1 MLCILYV
8 NVVGACLGIVGLLAE
23 RALPANALRRWIWL
37 AIIPATMILP
47 GMYRTHHAW
56 SLIPA
61 LEQHQ
66 SMGAPLAHAGPGA
79 PAVLDPD
86 WWARTRSSDV
96 IINRYW
102 SIASWILI
110 ALAVANAWRVWRIVR
125 LSRRPTII
133 DGVRVIVTDAVGPAT
148 VGLMRSRVLVPRW
161 VLALPAKQREYVLRH
176 EEEHRRSH
184 DGLVLFIA
192 SLPLIL
198 IPWNLALW
206 WILRRLCLAVEMDC
220 DKRVVGA
227 LGDPHAYGELLLRV
241 AEAGSR
247 GPRLQPA
254 FLGMGMLEHR
264 LTQLV
269 APTRLRHLQKI
280 FVPCLI
286 VALLTLVV
294 WMPHPILGH
303 TTRARSTMGA
313 VAVATGRSVR

>member
-8 NVVGACLGIVGLLAE
+8 NVVGACLGLVGLLVE
-23 RALPANALRRWIWL
+23 RVQSPGALRRWIWL
-37 AIIPATMILP
+37 AIIPVSMIVP
-47 GMYRTHHAW
+47 GTYRTRHAW

-61 LEQHQ
+61 LQHHQ
-66 SMGAPLAHAGPGA
+66 SEAPLAHVGAGV

-86 WWARTRSSDV
+86 WWARTESSDV
-96 IINRYW
+96 VINRFA
-102 SIASWILI
+102 SIASSILV

-133 DGVRVIVTDAVGPAT
+133 DGVRVTVTDAVGPAT

-161 VLALPAKQREYVLRH
+161 VLALPVKQREYVLRH

-198 IPWNLALW
+198 MPWNLAYW

-220 DKRVVGA
+220 DNRVVGA
-227 LGDPHAYGELLLRV
+227 LGDAHAYGELLLRV
-241 AEAGSR
+241 GEAGSR

-264 LTQLV
+264 ITQLA
-269 APTRLRHLQKI
+269 APTRLRRAQKVL
-280 FVPCLI
+280 VPCLI
-286 VALLTLVV
+286 LALLALVA
-294 WMPHPILGH
+294 WMPHPVLGH
-303 TTRARSTMGA
+303 ATRAHMMNNPA
-313 VAVATGRSVR
+313 ATADNPSVH

>member
-8 NVVGACLGIVGLLAE
+8 NVVGACLGLVGLLVE
-23 RALPANALRRWIWL
+23 RALPPTSLRRWIWL
-37 AIIPATMILP
+37 ALIAVSMVVP
-47 GMYRTHHAW
+47 GTYRTHHAW
-56 SLIPA
+56 ALIPA

-66 SMGAPLAHAGPGA
+66 SMAAPLTHAGIGS
-79 PAVLDPD
+79 PALLDPE
-86 WWARTRSSDV
+86 WWARSEASDV
-96 IINRYW
+96 AINQYW
-102 SIASWILI
+102 YIASWILV

-125 LSRRPTII
+125 LARRQSVI
-133 DGVRVIVTDAVGPAT
+133 DGVRVMVTDAVGPAT
-148 VGLMRSRVLVPRW
+148 VGLVRSRVLVPRW
-161 VLALPAKQREYVLRH
+161 VLALPSRQREYVLRH
-176 EEEHRRSH
+176 EEEHRRSR

-198 IPWNLALW
+198 MPWSLAYW

-227 LGDPHAYGELLLRV
+227 LGDAHAYGELLLRV

-264 LTQLV
+264 LTELV
-269 APTRLRHLQKI
+269 APTRLRHLEKV

-286 VALLTLVV
+286 VALLALVV
-294 WMPHPILGH
+294 WMPHPVRGH
-303 TTRARSTMGA
+303 TTHSHPTIDAAAIAPNPSRN
-313 VAVATGRSVR
+313 

>member
-8 NVVGACLGIVGLLAE
+8 NVVGACLGVVGLLLE
-23 RALPANALRRWIWL
+23 RALPTRALRRWIWL
-37 AIIPATMILP
+37 AIIPVTMIVP
-47 GMYRTHHAW
+47 GAYRTHHAW

-66 SMGAPLAHAGPGA
+66 SMGAPLTRVGAGSLTL
-79 PAVLDPD
+79 LDPD
-86 WWARTRSSDV
+86 WWARTETTDV
-96 IINRYW
+96 AINRYW
-102 SIASWILI
+102 YLASWILVS
-110 ALAVANAWRVWRIVR
+110 LAVANAWRVWRIVR
-125 LSRRPTII
+125 LSRRRMVI
-133 DGVRVIVTDAVGPAT
+133 DGIPVIVTDAVGPAT
-148 VGLMRSRVLVPRW
+148 VGLMRSHVLVPRW
-161 VLALPAKQREYVLRH
+161 VLALPARQRGYVLRH
-176 EEEHRRSH
+176 EDEHRRSH

-198 IPWNLALW
+198 MPWNLAYW

-227 LGDPHAYGELLLRV
+227 LGDAHAYGELLLRV

-269 APTRLRHLQKI
+269 APTRLRHVQKVLI
-280 FVPCLI
+280 PCLI
-286 VALLTLVV
+286 LALLALVA
-294 WMPHPILGH
+294 WTPHPVLGH
-303 TTRARSTMGA
+303 TTGAHSTVNA
-313 VAVATGRSVR
+313 AATATNPSIH

>member
-1 MLCILYV
+1 VLCILYV
-8 NVVGACLGIVGLLAE
+8 NVVGACLGMVGLLAE
-23 RALPANALRRWIWL
+23 RALPASALRRWIWL
-37 AIIPATMILP
+37 AILP
-47 GMYRTHHAW
+47 VGMFVPGAYRIHHAW
-56 SLIPA
+56 SVIPA

-66 SMGAPLAHAGPGA
+66 SNSASLSRLGAGA
-79 PAVLDPD
+79 VGVLDPD
-86 WWARTRSSDV
+86 WWARTETWDV
-96 IINRYW
+96 AINRYW

-110 ALAVANAWRVWRIVR
+110 ALAVASAWRVWRIVR

-133 DGVRVIVTDAVGPAT
+133 DGVPVIITDAVGPAT

-161 VLALPAKQREYVLRH
+161 VLALPDKQREYVLRH
-176 EEEHRRSH
+176 EEEHRKSH

-198 IPWNLALW
+198 IPWNIAFW

-227 LGDPHAYGELLLRV
+227 LGDAQAYGELLLRV

-254 FLGMGMLEHR
+254 FLGVGMLERR
-264 LTQLV
+264 LNQLV

-280 FVPCLI
+280 LAPCLI
-286 VALLTLVV
+286 VALLALVV
-294 WMPHPILGH
+294 WMPHPVLGH
-303 TTRARSTMGA
+303 TTHAHPTSNA
-313 VAVATGRSVR
+313 VAIAANPSSH